1 MKIGFFGGSFNPP
14 TLAHLNLAR
23 QAVKQY
29 NLDLF
34 YFVPV
39 NDYYPKDG
47 LIDLDTRCK
56 MLDIMLKD
64 ESKIKTSKIEKNR
77 NSRYSAYE
85 IFNTISYENKDDQIF
100 FVMGEDNYKKMP
112 SWDHYEDLKKYSYI
126 VFQREEGN
134 SFNRTDKNIFY
145 MENDKNLKIS
155 STLIRS
161 NQKEH
166 KPIDN
171 YVTKEIK
178 EFIDKNKLYL

>member
-14 TLAHLNLAR
+14 TLAHLNLAK
-23 QAVKQY
+23 QAVEKY

-39 NDYYPKDG
+39 NNYYPKKD
-47 LIDLDTRCK
+47 LIDIDTRCE
-56 MLDIMLKD
+56 MLDIMLKN

-77 NSRYSAYE
+77 DSKYSAYE
-85 IFNTISYENKDDQIF
+85 IINLIADENKDNQLYFI
-100 FVMGEDNYKKMP
+100 MGEDNYKKMP

-126 VFQREEGN
+126 VFQREDKGD
-134 SFNRTDKNIFY
+134 FNRTNENIFY
-145 MENDKNLKIS
+145 MENDKNLNIS
-155 STLIRS
+155 STLIRL

-178 EFIDKNKLYL
+178 EFIKNNKLYL